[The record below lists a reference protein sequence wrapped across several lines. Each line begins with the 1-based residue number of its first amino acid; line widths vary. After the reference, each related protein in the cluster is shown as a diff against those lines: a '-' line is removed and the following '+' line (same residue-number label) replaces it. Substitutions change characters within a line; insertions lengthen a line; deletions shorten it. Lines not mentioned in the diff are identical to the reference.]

1 MHTLEQQTAAQPTIL
16 EDKVT
21 IDAMTRNTR
30 IATRA
35 DEIVVITLQS

>member
-30 IATRA
+30 IEARA
-35 DEIVVITLQS
+35 DETVVIKEQS